1 MPFLSPLTPGIQIIL
16 PLPTDS
22 FHHHERNPEIN
33 TMNDMMSK
41 SFMSYVDLK
50 KASMKDL
57 EAVKGGI
64 KFQSQASMASWT
76 SACVDSAKR
85 R

>member
-1 MPFLSPLTPGIQIIL
+1 
-16 PLPTDS
+16 
-22 FHHHERNPEIN
+22 
-33 TMNDMMSK
+33 MNDMMSK